1 MNGLHGVPVQC
12 AVTLQQSR
20 IRNGGRGER
29 GGEEEVD
36 DNVSNV
42 YRRLFEKGEYNSSA
56 RLSLISPW
64 LLRNANLTTNVRLI

>member
-29 GGEEEVD
+29 GGEEERGEG
-36 DNVSNV
+36 
-42 YRRLFEKGEYNSSA
+42 RRKSTTTCPMCIADYLK
-56 RLSLISPW
+56 R
-64 LLRNANLTTNVRLI
+64 ANITAQLVFR